1 MTDSFKNEL
10 ISALPKARK
19 YARTLVRDTADAD
32 DLVQDAIE
40 RALKKSDSFEI
51 GTNIHAWL
59 NRIIKNVFL
68 DEQKSHRVSKT
79 TLVGD
84 DEAGVME
91 NNFSAGSSGDLEIE
105 VTEVQDFLYTM
116 PESERS
122 VVMLWAEGYS
132 YEEIASELDI
142 TRSHAGVILCRARK
156 ALHEQFRG

>member
-84 DEAGVME
+84 DEAEVME

-116 PESERS
+116 PENERS

-132 YEEIASELDI
+132 YEEIASELEI
-142 TRSHAGVILCRARK
+142 TRSQAGVILCRARK
-156 ALHEQFRG
+156 ALHDQFRR

>member
-1 MTDSFKNEL
+1 MDKAFKKAL
-10 ISALPKARK
+10 VDALPRARN
-19 YARTLVRDTADAD
+19 YARTLARSEADAD
-32 DLVQDAIE
+32 DLVQEAIE
-40 RALKKSDSFEI
+40 RALKNSASFEI
-51 GTNIHAWL
+51 GTNINAWL

-91 NNFSAGSSGDLEIE
+91 TNFSAGSSGDLEIE

-116 PESERS
+116 PDIERS

-156 ALHEQFRG
+156 ALHEQFRR

>member
-19 YARTLVRDTADAD
+19 YARTLVRDMADAD
-32 DLVQDAIE
+32 ELVQDAIE

-51 GTNIHAWL
+51 GTNINAWL

-68 DEQKSHRVSKT
+68 DEQKSHRVSRT
-79 TLVGD
+79 TLVGED
-84 DEAGVME
+84 KAGVME
-91 NNFSAGSSGDLEIE
+91 NNFSAGPSGDLEIE

-116 PESERS
+116 PDNERS

-156 ALHEQFRG
+156 ALHEQFRR